1 MNTGAAST
9 SKYNT
14 LSIALPI
21 AGIAT
26 VAISMATQFAVI
38 DHGSSGQVTIDSN
51 MTGIGWGIGLGII
64 ITFVGL
70 VLYRFMNMSDRAYVW
85 LFGFAWVGFLLANIA
100 IMFSLYQVQ
109 LTKI

>member
-1 MNTGAAST
+1 MNSG
-9 SKYNT
+9 SKFNT
-14 LSIALPI
+14 YAIALPI

-26 VAISMATQFAVI
+26 VAISLATQYAVI
-38 DHGSSGQVTIDSN
+38 DHGTSGQVTIESN
-51 MTGIGWGIGLGII
+51 MASIGWGIGTGLL

-70 VLYRFMNMSDRAYVW
+70 VLYRFMNMSDRAFVW
-85 LFGFAWVGFLLANIA
+85 LFAFAWLGFVLANIA

>member
-1 MNTGAAST
+1 MNSG
-9 SKYNT
+9 SKFNT
-14 LSIALPI
+14 YAIALPI

-26 VAISMATQFAVI
+26 VAISLATQYAVI
-38 DHGSSGQVTIDSN
+38 DHGTSGQVTIESN
-51 MTGIGWGIGLGII
+51 MSSIGWGIGTGLL

-70 VLYRFMNMSDRAYVW
+70 VLYRFMNMSDRAFLW
-85 LFGFAWVGFLLANIA
+85 LFAFSWLGFVLANIA